1 MAHALIE
8 HYEAGADKLSQA
20 IRNLTDEDLK
30 AVPDPAAKVGK
41 WSIQQVVVHLADAEA
56 AFADR
61 IRRLIATD
69 NPRLEAWDENQFLS
83 NLHYDKQSAAD
94 AAEMVRLTRVQTSRV
109 LRAAGDSCL
118 TRKGTHTERGPVTLA
133 DALTHANEHLDHHV
147 RFIHDKRAYMGK
159 EMW

>member
-1 MAHALIE
+1 
-8 HYEAGADKLSQA
+8 
-20 IRNLTDEDLK
+20 
-30 AVPDPAAKVGK
+30 VVDPAGR
-41 WSIQQVVVHLADAEA
+41 HPPRDAEA

-69 NPRLEAWDENQFLS
+69 NPRLEAWDENQFLA

-109 LRAAGDSCL
+109 LRAAGDACL
-118 TRKGTHTERGPVTLA
+118 ARKGNHAERGPVTLS